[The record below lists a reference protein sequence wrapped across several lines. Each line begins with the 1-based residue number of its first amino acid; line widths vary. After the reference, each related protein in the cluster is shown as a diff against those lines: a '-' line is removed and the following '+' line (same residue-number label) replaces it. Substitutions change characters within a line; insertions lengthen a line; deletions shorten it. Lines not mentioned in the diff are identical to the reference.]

1 MLFHAVLHRATHNII
16 YIINKILV
24 YLNFQEMARFTSNG
38 NIRVIQM
45 LRGRQKHEQKEFV
58 LLTYIFA
65 KDIY

>member
-1 MLFHAVLHRATHNII
+1 
-16 YIINKILV
+16 
-24 YLNFQEMARFTSNG
+24 MASFTSNG